1 MLNGFNYIF
10 KISPLI
16 FWVIFWALALS
27 YVISMLLNKFI
38 SPNLTNFLY
47 LAGSYWMGLLM
58 YTLLTFP
65 IIGIINIIVSKS
77 HLSNNLTDKYY
88 IYQTLL
94 ITIIF
99 IIITIIG
106 SFNAKSSYVK
116 SFDIDID
123 KQALKEPINVVMVSD
138 IHLGNIIKNKR
149 LSNMVK
155 EINDLNPDIVIIAG
169 DIIDSDIKPFLA
181 NNMGIEFSK
190 IKSTYGTYAVLG
202 NHDLM
207 TKAENQIVNIL
218 EENSVKVLRD
228 ESILI
233 NDSLYIIG
241 RDDITINRFSE
252 NDRASLLDLTHNLDN
267 SKAMIV
273 IDHNPKYID
282 SLYIIGRDDIT
293 INRFS
298 ENDRASLLDL
308 THNLDNSKAMIV
320 IDHNPKYIDESL
332 NANIDLQLSGHTH
345 KGQITPGNLVTNKMF
360 EIDYGYLK
368 KDNLNVVVSSGYGT
382 WGPPIRIGSRSEIV
396 QMNLH

>member
-1 MLNGFNYIF
+1 
-10 KISPLI
+10 
-16 FWVIFWALALS
+16 
-27 YVISMLLNKFI
+27 
-38 SPNLTNFLY
+38 
-47 LAGSYWMGLLM
+47 M

-65 IIGIINIIVSKS
+65 IIGIINIIISKS

-88 IYQTLL
+88 IYQTIL
-94 ITIIF
+94 IAVVF
-99 IIITIIG
+99 IIITTIG
-106 SFNAKSSYVK
+106 SFNAKNSYVT

-123 KQALKEPINVVMVSD
+123 KPSFKEPVNVIMVSD
-138 IHLGNIIKNKR
+138 IHLGNIVKNKK

-169 DIIDSDIKPFLA
+169 DIIDSDIKPFL
-181 NNMGIEFSK
+181 NTNMGREFSK
-190 IKSTYGTYAVLG
+190 IKSTYGTYATLG

-207 TKAENQIVNIL
+207 TKAETQIVKIL

-233 NDSLYIIG
+233 NDSIYIIG

-252 NDRASLLDLTHNLDN
+252 NDRASLLDLTHNLDK
-267 SKAMIV
+267 SKALIV
-273 IDHNPKYID
+273 IDHNPKYI
-282 SLYIIGRDDIT
+282 
-293 INRFS
+293 N
-298 ENDRASLLDL
+298 
-308 THNLDNSKAMIV
+308 
-320 IDHNPKYIDESL
+320 ESL

-345 KGQITPGNLVTNKMF
+345 KGQIAPGNLVTNKMF

>member
-1 MLNGFNYIF
+1 MKVKYILIWVLFLLLYFLINYYIGRKILNGFNYIF
-10 KISPLI
+10 KISPLVFWII
-16 FWVIFWALALS
+16 FWTLALS
-27 YVISMLLNKFI
+27 YIISMFLNKFI

-47 LAGSYWMGLLM
+47 LIGSYWMGLLM

-65 IIGIINIIVSKS
+65 IIGIINIIISKS

-88 IYQTLL
+88 IYQTIL
-94 ITIIF
+94 IALVF
-99 IIITIIG
+99 IIITTIG
-106 SFNAKSSYVK
+106 SFNAKNSYVT

-123 KQALKEPINVVMVSD
+123 KPSFKEPVNVIMVSD

-149 LSNMVK
+149 LSNMID
-155 EINDLNPDIVIIAG
+155 EINSLNPDIVIIAG
-169 DIIDSDIKPFLA
+169 NIIDSDIKPFLN
-181 NNMGIEFSK
+181 NNMGREFSK
-190 IKSTYGTYAVLG
+190 IKSTYGTYATLG

-207 TKAENQIVNIL
+207 TKAENQIAKIL

-252 NDRASLLDLTHNLDN
+252 NDRASLLDLTHNLDK
-267 SKAMIV
+267 SKALIV
-273 IDHNPKYID
+273 IDHNPKYI
-282 SLYIIGRDDIT
+282 
-293 INRFS
+293 N
-298 ENDRASLLDL
+298 
-308 THNLDNSKAMIV
+308 
-320 IDHNPKYIDESL
+320 ESL

-345 KGQITPGNLVTNKMF
+345 KGQIAPGNLVTNKMF

-396 QMNLH
+396 QMKLH

>member
-1 MLNGFNYIF
+1 MKIKYIFIFALFSLLYFLTNYYIGRKILNGFNYIF
-10 KISPLI
+10 KISPLVFWII
-16 FWVIFWALALS
+16 FWILALS
-27 YVISMLLNKFI
+27 YIVSMFLNKFI

-47 LAGSYWMGLLM
+47 LIGSYWMGLLM

-65 IIGIINIIVSKS
+65 IIGIINIIVSRS
-77 HLSNNLTDKYY
+77 PLSNNLNNKYY
-88 IYQTLL
+88 IYQTIL
-94 ITIIF
+94 ITVVF
-99 IIITIIG
+99 IILTTIG
-106 SFNAKSSYVK
+106 SFNSKNSYVK

-123 KQALKEPINVVMVSD
+123 KTSFNEPVNVVMVSD
-138 IHLGNIIKNKR
+138 IHLGNIIKNTR
-149 LSNMVK
+149 LSNMID
-155 EINDLNPDIVIIAG
+155 EINALNPDIVVIAG
-169 DIIDSDIKPFLA
+169 DIIDSDIKPFLN
-181 NNMGIEFSK
+181 NNMGKEFSR
-190 IKSTYGTYAVLG
+190 IKSTYGTYASLG

-207 TKAENQIVNIL
+207 TKSENQIVKIL

-252 NDRASLLDLTHNLDN
+252 NDRASLLDLTHNLD
-267 SKAMIV
+267 K
-273 IDHNPKYID
+273 
-282 SLYIIGRDDIT
+282 
-293 INRFS
+293 
-298 ENDRASLLDL
+298 
-308 THNLDNSKAMIV
+308 SKAMIV

-345 KGQITPGNLVTNKMF
+345 KGQIIPGNLVTNKMF

-368 KDNLNVVVSSGYGT
+368 KDTLNVVVSSGYGT

>member
-1 MLNGFNYIF
+1 MKVKYILILVLFSLLYFLINYYIGRKILNGFNYIF
-10 KISPLI
+10 KISPLVFWII
-16 FWVIFWALALS
+16 FWTLALS
-27 YVISMLLNKFI
+27 YIISMFLNKFI

-47 LAGSYWMGLLM
+47 LIGSYWMGLLM

-65 IIGIINIIVSKS
+65 IIGIINIIISKS

-88 IYQTLL
+88 IYQTIL
-94 ITIIF
+94 IALVF
-99 IIITIIG
+99 IIITTIG
-106 SFNAKSSYVK
+106 SFNAKNSYVT

-123 KQALKEPINVVMVSD
+123 KPSFKEPVNVIMVSD

-149 LSNMVK
+149 LSNMID
-155 EINDLNPDIVIIAG
+155 EINSLNPDIVIIAG
-169 DIIDSDIKPFLA
+169 DIIDSDIKPFLN
-181 NNMGIEFSK
+181 NNMGREFSK
-190 IKSTYGTYAVLG
+190 IKSTYGTYATLG

-207 TKAENQIVNIL
+207 TKAEKQIVRIL

-233 NDSLYIIG
+233 NDSIYIIG

-252 NDRASLLDLTHNLDN
+252 NDRASLLDLTHNLDK
-267 SKAMIV
+267 SKALIV
-273 IDHNPKYID
+273 IDHNPKYI
-282 SLYIIGRDDIT
+282 
-293 INRFS
+293 N
-298 ENDRASLLDL
+298 
-308 THNLDNSKAMIV
+308 
-320 IDHNPKYIDESL
+320 ESL

-345 KGQITPGNLVTNKMF
+345 KGQIAPGNLVTNKMF

-396 QMNLH
+396 QMKLH

>member
-1 MLNGFNYIF
+1 MKVKYILIWVLFLLLYFLINYYIGRKILNGFNYIF
-10 KISPLI
+10 KISPLVFWII
-16 FWVIFWALALS
+16 FWTLALS
-27 YVISMLLNKFI
+27 YIISMFLNKFI

-47 LAGSYWMGLLM
+47 LIGSYWMGLLM

-65 IIGIINIIVSKS
+65 IIGIINIIISKS

-88 IYQTLL
+88 IYQTIL
-94 ITIIF
+94 IALVF
-99 IIITIIG
+99 IIITTIG
-106 SFNAKSSYVK
+106 SFNAKNSYVT

-123 KQALKEPINVVMVSD
+123 KPSFKEPVNVIMVSD
-138 IHLGNIIKNKR
+138 IHLGNIIKNKK

-169 DIIDSDIKPFLA
+169 DIIDSDIKPFLN
-181 NNMGIEFSK
+181 NNMGREFSK
-190 IKSTYGTYAVLG
+190 IKSTYGTYATLG

-207 TKAENQIVNIL
+207 TKAETQIVKIL

-233 NDSLYIIG
+233 NDSIYIIG

-252 NDRASLLDLTHNLDN
+252 NDRASLLDLTHNLDK
-267 SKAMIV
+267 SKALIV
-273 IDHNPKYID
+273 IDHNPKYI
-282 SLYIIGRDDIT
+282 
-293 INRFS
+293 N
-298 ENDRASLLDL
+298 
-308 THNLDNSKAMIV
+308 
-320 IDHNPKYIDESL
+320 ESL

-345 KGQITPGNLVTNKMF
+345 KGQIAPGNLVTNKMF

>member
-1 MLNGFNYIF
+1 MKVKYILILVLFSLLYFLINYYIGRKILNGFNYIF
-10 KISPLI
+10 KISPLVFWII
-16 FWVIFWALALS
+16 FWVLALS
-27 YVISMLLNKFI
+27 YIISMFLNKFI

-47 LAGSYWMGLLM
+47 LFGSYWMGLLM

-65 IIGIINIIVSKS
+65 IIGIINIIISKS

-88 IYQTLL
+88 IYQTIL
-94 ITIIF
+94 IALVF
-99 IIITIIG
+99 IIITTIG
-106 SFNAKSSYVK
+106 SFNAKNSYVT

-123 KQALKEPINVVMVSD
+123 KPSFKEPVNVIMVSD
-138 IHLGNIIKNKR
+138 IHLGNIVKNKK

-169 DIIDSDIKPFLA
+169 DIIDSDIKPFL
-181 NNMGIEFSK
+181 NTNMGREFSK
-190 IKSTYGTYAVLG
+190 IKSTYGTYATLG

-207 TKAENQIVNIL
+207 TKAEKQIVRIL

-252 NDRASLLDLTHNLDN
+252 NDRASLLDLTHNLDK
-267 SKAMIV
+267 SKALIV
-273 IDHNPKYID
+273 IDHNPKYI
-282 SLYIIGRDDIT
+282 
-293 INRFS
+293 N
-298 ENDRASLLDL
+298 
-308 THNLDNSKAMIV
+308 
-320 IDHNPKYIDESL
+320 ESL

-345 KGQITPGNLVTNKMF
+345 KGQIAPGNLVTNKMF

>member
-1 MLNGFNYIF
+1 MKVKYILIFLIFSLLYFLINYYIGRKMLNGFNYIF

-58 YTLLTFP
+58 YALLTFP

-149 LSNMVK
+149 LSNMIK

-282 SLYIIGRDDIT
+282 
-293 INRFS
+293 
-298 ENDRASLLDL
+298 
-308 THNLDNSKAMIV
+308 
-320 IDHNPKYIDESL
+320 ESL

>member
-1 MLNGFNYIF
+1 MKVKYILILVLFSLLYFLINYYIGRKILNGFNYIF
-10 KISPLI
+10 KISPLVFWII
-16 FWVIFWALALS
+16 FWVLALS
-27 YVISMLLNKFI
+27 YIISMFLNKFI

-47 LAGSYWMGLLM
+47 LIGSYWMGLLM

-65 IIGIINIIVSKS
+65 IIGIINIIISKS

-88 IYQTLL
+88 IYQTIL
-94 ITIIF
+94 IALVF
-99 IIITIIG
+99 IIITTIG
-106 SFNAKSSYVK
+106 SFNAKNSYVT

-123 KQALKEPINVVMVSD
+123 KPSFKEPVNVIMVSD
-138 IHLGNIIKNKR
+138 IHLGNIVKNKK

-169 DIIDSDIKPFLA
+169 DIIDSDIKPFL
-181 NNMGIEFSK
+181 NTNMGREFSK
-190 IKSTYGTYAVLG
+190 IKSTYGTYATLG

-207 TKAENQIVNIL
+207 TKAETQIVKIL

-252 NDRASLLDLTHNLDN
+252 NDRASLLDLTHNLDK
-267 SKAMIV
+267 SKALIV
-273 IDHNPKYID
+273 IDHNPKYI
-282 SLYIIGRDDIT
+282 
-293 INRFS
+293 N
-298 ENDRASLLDL
+298 
-308 THNLDNSKAMIV
+308 
-320 IDHNPKYIDESL
+320 ESL

-345 KGQITPGNLVTNKMF
+345 KGQIAPGNLVTNKMF

>member
-1 MLNGFNYIF
+1 MKIKYIFIFALFSLLYFLTNYYIGRKILNGFNYIF
-10 KISPLI
+10 KISPLVFWII
-16 FWVIFWALALS
+16 FWILALS
-27 YVISMLLNKFI
+27 YIVSMFLNKFI

-47 LAGSYWMGLLM
+47 LIGSYWMGLLM

-77 HLSNNLTDKYY
+77 PLSNNLNNKYY
-88 IYQTLL
+88 IYQTIL
-94 ITIIF
+94 ITVVF
-99 IIITIIG
+99 IILTIIG
-106 SFNAKSSYVK
+106 SFNSKNSYVK

-123 KQALKEPINVVMVSD
+123 KTSFNEPVNVVMVSD
-138 IHLGNIIKNKR
+138 IHLGNIIKNTR
-149 LSNMVK
+149 LSNMID
-155 EINDLNPDIVIIAG
+155 EINALNPDIVVIAG
-169 DIIDSDIKPFLA
+169 DIIDSDIKPFLN
-181 NNMGIEFSK
+181 NNMGKEFSK
-190 IKSTYGTYAVLG
+190 IKSTYGTYASLG

-207 TKAENQIVNIL
+207 TKSENQIVKIL

-252 NDRASLLDLTHNLDN
+252 NDRASLLDLTHNLD
-267 SKAMIV
+267 K
-273 IDHNPKYID
+273 
-282 SLYIIGRDDIT
+282 
-293 INRFS
+293 
-298 ENDRASLLDL
+298 
-308 THNLDNSKAMIV
+308 SKAMIV

-345 KGQITPGNLVTNKMF
+345 KGQIIPGNLVTNKMF

-368 KDNLNVVVSSGYGT
+368 KDTLNVVVSSGYGT

>member
-1 MLNGFNYIF
+1 MKVKYILIFIIFSLLYFLINYYVGRKILNGFNYIF
-10 KISPLI
+10 KISPLVFWII
-16 FWVIFWALALS
+16 FWILALS
-27 YVISMLLNKFI
+27 YIVSMLLNKFI

-47 LAGSYWMGLLM
+47 LIGSYWMGLLM

-77 HLSNNLTDKYY
+77 PLSNSLNNKYY
-88 IYQTLL
+88 IYQTIL
-94 ITIIF
+94 ITSIF

-106 SFNAKSSYVK
+106 SFNAKNSYVK

-123 KQALKEPINVVMVSD
+123 KQSFKEPVNIVMVSD

-149 LSNMVK
+149 LSQMVK
-155 EINDLNPDIVIIAG
+155 EINALKADIVIIAG
-169 DIIDSDIKPFLA
+169 DIIDSDIKPFLD
-181 NNMGIEFSK
+181 NTMGIEFSK

-228 ESILI
+228 EYILI
-233 NDSLYIIG
+233 NDSIYIIG

-252 NDRASLLDLTHNLDN
+252 NDRASLLDLTENLDK

-273 IDHNPKYID
+273 IDHNPKYI
-282 SLYIIGRDDIT
+282 
-293 INRFS
+293 N
-298 ENDRASLLDL
+298 
-308 THNLDNSKAMIV
+308 
-320 IDHNPKYIDESL
+320 ESL
-332 NANIDLQLSGHTH
+332 KANIDLQLSGHTH

-396 QMNLH
+396 QINLH

>member
-1 MLNGFNYIF
+1 MKVKYILILVLFSLLYFLINYYIGRKILNGFNYIF
-10 KISPLI
+10 KISPLVFWII
-16 FWVIFWALALS
+16 FWVLALS
-27 YVISMLLNKFI
+27 YIISMFLNKFI

-47 LAGSYWMGLLM
+47 LIGSYWMGLLM

-65 IIGIINIIVSKS
+65 ITGIINIIISKS
-77 HLSNNLTDKYY
+77 HVSNNLTDKYY
-88 IYQTLL
+88 IYQTIL
-94 ITIIF
+94 IALVF
-99 IIITIIG
+99 IIITTIG
-106 SFNAKSSYVK
+106 SFNAKNSYVT

-123 KQALKEPINVVMVSD
+123 KPSFKEPVNVIMVSD
-138 IHLGNIIKNKR
+138 IHLGNIVKNKK

-169 DIIDSDIKPFLA
+169 DIIDSDIKPFL
-181 NNMGIEFSK
+181 NTNMGREFSK
-190 IKSTYGTYAVLG
+190 IKSTYGTYATLG

-207 TKAENQIVNIL
+207 TKAETQIVKIL

-233 NDSLYIIG
+233 NDSIYIIG

-252 NDRASLLDLTHNLDN
+252 NDRASLLDLTHNLDK
-267 SKAMIV
+267 SKALIV
-273 IDHNPKYID
+273 IDHNPKYI
-282 SLYIIGRDDIT
+282 
-293 INRFS
+293 N
-298 ENDRASLLDL
+298 
-308 THNLDNSKAMIV
+308 
-320 IDHNPKYIDESL
+320 ESL

-345 KGQITPGNLVTNKMF
+345 KGQIAPGNLVTNKMF

>member
-58 YTLLTFP
+58 YALLTFP

-149 LSNMVK
+149 LSNMIK

-282 SLYIIGRDDIT
+282 
-293 INRFS
+293 
-298 ENDRASLLDL
+298 
-308 THNLDNSKAMIV
+308 
-320 IDHNPKYIDESL
+320 ESL